1 ASEVCR
7 SLPRRTLRLPG
18 RMSAASRFCRHWP
31 GRPAFGRMPTRTSG
45 PPLSWPAIPT
55 NTHSRQKRRPIMKA
69 LQIGLGLLI
78 GFGIAIPGLP
88 TTAQAASPKE
98 TQTPAAGLR
107 TLTPEDARR
116 TLEREKAG
124 IMARGVDR
132 WDEAIAR
139 AQALLAV
146 QARRLGPRHFEAVN

>member
-1 ASEVCR
+1 
-7 SLPRRTLRLPG
+7 
-18 RMSAASRFCRHWP
+18 
-31 GRPAFGRMPTRTSG
+31 
-45 PPLSWPAIPT
+45 
-55 NTHSRQKRRPIMKA
+55 MKA
-69 LQIGLGLLI
+69 LQIGFGLLI

-146 QARRLGPRHFEAVN
+146 QARRLGPRHFEAVNAEGHLVAMRRVDPLPQQDRADDRSARTLNEQAETLAAQGR